1 MINFKNLEDLTNA
14 ELLELLNNADE
25 TIKYFEEVKKLALL
39 KVQNGTT
46 FDGWQLV
53 AKSGV
58 RKWEDEDQA
67 VEIFRKAKALKNQY
81 IEEKVITPTKA
92 EKVFGANFYK
102 EKLEQIIKAPTI
114 YTLKKENL
122 KND

>member
-53 AKSGV
+53 AKSGA

-92 EKVFGANFYK
+92 EKVFGVKFYK

-114 YTLKKENL
+114 YTLKKEN
-122 KND
+122 